1 MIGVTLDF
9 SKAFDTIQISIL
21 LKKLYS
27 YGIRGITLKLI
38 ESYLTNRQQFVKINN
53 SRSTS
58 KTVTCGV
65 PQVSVLGPLFFLICI
80 NDLPNVS
87 DKLFSTLFADDTS
100 VFIEGKN
107 IDEVIRIL
115 NTELAKLTVWLA
127 ANKLTLNIKKSNFMI
142 FYRARIKWSTIT
154 TPLLLNGITLERLSF
169 TKFLGVIL
177 VMISYHS
184 LDISPI

>member
-9 SKAFDTIQISIL
+9 SKALDTIQTSIL
-21 LKKLYS
+21 LKNLYA

-38 ESYLTNRQQFVKINN
+38 ESYLIQQFVTINN

-65 PQVSVLGPLFFLICI
+65 PQGSVLGQLFFLIRI

-87 DKLFSTLFADDTS
+87 DKLFSILFADDSS
-100 VFIEGKN
+100 VFIKGN
-107 IDEVIRIL
+107 NNYEVIEIL

-127 ANKLTLNIKKSNFMI
+127 ANKLTLNTKKNQ
-142 FYRARIKWSTIT
+142 
-154 TPLLLNGITLERLSF
+154 
-169 TKFLGVIL
+169 
-177 VMISYHS
+177 IS
-184 LDISPI
+184 